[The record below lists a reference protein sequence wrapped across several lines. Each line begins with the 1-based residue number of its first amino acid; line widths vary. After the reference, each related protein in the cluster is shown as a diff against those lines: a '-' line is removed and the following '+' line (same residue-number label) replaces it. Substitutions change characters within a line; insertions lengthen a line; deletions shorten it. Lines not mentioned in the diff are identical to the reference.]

1 MRAFSPLKGFLF
13 AHKWQYGFGL
23 LFLLIVDLLQLL
35 LPQVL
40 KYATDLLQTNTMTRP
55 LLLQS
60 AVYILL
66 IGIGISLGR
75 FLWRI
80 LIIGTSRS
88 LEYDLRNRYFSHLL
102 TLDANFFH
110 RQKTGDLMAHATND
124 IQTVR
129 FALGQGI
136 MLAFDATFMTVFA
149 VIMMVYTSDWTTTL
163 IALSSLPFLGGV
175 VWWFTKTIHKRSRDV
190 QDAFSSLTDITQE
203 YFSGIRVIRAFV
215 AEQRAEDIFRERNS
229 VNRDKNYELIRVS
242 GMFRPLVMMISAL
255 SFLVLLVYGALSVMN
270 GSMTLGTFIAM
281 HNYIRLLVWPMMAM
295 GFIVNIM
302 QRGIASMERLND
314 IFAVQSGLNE
324 ASHPIVLEKPR
335 GDIAFDH
342 VTFRFP
348 GQERDAL
355 HDVSFEIHEGET
367 LGVIGPTG
375 SGKSTIAQLL
385 VRFFDVNSGSI
396 RFDGVDIR
404 DLSIAQLRENIAY
417 VPQDVFL
424 FSETILENIGFVSD
438 DPLPLE
444 EAQAAA
450 RFAAVDDS
458 IDGFPLGYD
467 TLLGERG
474 VTLSGGQKQRISLA
488 RAIVKDAPLLL
499 LDDSLSAVDAKTQ
512 EDILSHIRQV
522 RQTLLLVSHRVM
534 SVMHADRII
543 VLDDGKI
550 TETGTHEELMKLNG
564 YYADLYEK
572 QQLEQEA
579 NL

>member
-1 MRAFSPLKGFLF
+1 MRAFAPLKPFLLRN
-13 AHKWQYGFGL
+13 KWRYLFGL
-23 LFLLIVDLLQLL
+23 FFLLVVDLLQLL

-40 KYATDLLQTNTMTRP
+40 KFATDLLQTHQMTTP

-60 AVYILL
+60 ALYILL

-75 FLWRI
+75 FLWRT
-80 LIIGTSRS
+80 LLIGTSRS
-88 LEYDLRNRYFSHLL
+88 LEYELRNRYFSHLL
-102 TLDANFFH
+102 TLDAHFFH

-129 FALGQGI
+129 FALGQGV
-136 MLAFDATFMTVFA
+136 MMAFDATFMAVFA
-149 VIMMVYTSDWTTTL
+149 IVMMIYTSNLVTTL

-175 VWWFTKTIHKRSRDV
+175 VWWFNRTIHKRSRDV

-215 AEQRAEDIFRERNS
+215 AEERAAEQFEAKNQN
-229 VNRDKNYELIRVS
+229 NRDKNYRLIKVS
-242 GMFRPLVMMISAL
+242 GMFRPLVMMISAI
-255 SFLVLLVYGALSVMN
+255 SFIVLLIYGALAVMD
-270 GSMTLGTFIAM
+270 GHMTLGTFIAL

-314 IFAVQSGLNE
+314 IFAVKSQINE
-324 ASHPIVLEKPR
+324 AEHPISLPSPR
-335 GDIAFDH
+335 GDIAFEK
-342 VTFRFP
+342 VSFRFP
-348 GQERDAL
+348 GQSREAL
-355 HDVSFEIHEGET
+355 KNVSFTIHEGQT

-385 VRFFDVNSGSI
+385 VRFFDIDSGSI

-404 DLSIAQLRENIAY
+404 DLRIHDLRKNIAY

-424 FSETILENIGFVSD
+424 FSETILENIGFAEDTAISRN
-438 DPLPLE
+438 
-444 EAQAAA
+444 EAVTAAE
-450 RFAAVDDS
+450 FAAVHDS
-458 IDGFPLGYD
+458 ITGFPEQYD

-488 RAIVKDAPLLL
+488 RAMVKDAPLLL

-512 EDILSHIRQV
+512 EDILSHIRDV

-534 SVMHADRII
+534 SVMHADHII
-543 VLDDGKI
+543 VLENGEI
-550 TETGTHEELMKLNG
+550 TESGTHDELMELGG

-572 QQLEQEA
+572 QQLEQEVD
-579 NL
+579 L